1 MVNFIFHCI
10 DTIWETVMS
19 NTNSIL
25 FKQLHK
31 QFEDTKYVDDLR
43 KHLKS
48 YLDHMLVRQ
57 THYEEVVLYRKQI
70 ELILDLIEDRYGT

>member
-1 MVNFIFHCI
+1 
-10 DTIWETVMS
+10 MS

-25 FKQLHK
+25 FKLFHK
-31 QFEDTKYVDDLR
+31 QFEDTQYVDDLR

-57 THYEEVVLYRKQI
+57 TNYDEVILYRKQI
-70 ELILDLIEDRYGT
+70 ELILDLIDERYGS

>member
-1 MVNFIFHCI
+1 
-10 DTIWETVMS
+10 MS

-25 FKQLHK
+25 FKQFHK
-31 QFEDTKYVDDLR
+31 QFEDTQYVDDLR

-57 THYEEVVLYRKQI
+57 TNYDEVILYRKQI
-70 ELILDLIEDRYGT
+70 ELILDLIDERYGT